1 MQILPI
7 TVFLS
12 MQLFKYPEWK
22 LSFFFPPLPFFFFF
36 FPVWSWGA
44 SAPQEYKRLG
54 WVSFFFFF
62 LLPFSSVSLWLIQTP
77 GIYLFFLRDL
87 GMFASSAVFHFISKG
102 KGELK
107 KKTTNPQTTN
117 LLYCC
122 PNITNHKNPCPGVK
136 QGRLN
141 WRKDCLP
148 SHWAKWI
155 CTRCFSIT

>member
-36 FPVWSWGA
+36 SQFDPGE
-44 SAPQEYKRLG
+44 PLHPRNTKG
-54 WVSFFFFF
+54 WAGFHFFFF

-107 KKTTNPQTTN
+107 KKKPTHKQQTFSTVVQISPTTRTLAQELSKEDWIEEKIAC
-117 LLYCC
+117 LLTE
-122 PNITNHKNPCPGVK
+122 PNGSV
-136 QGRLN
+136 RVALV
-141 WRKDCLP
+141 
-148 SHWAKWI
+148 
-155 CTRCFSIT
+155 

>member
-22 LSFFFPPLPFFFFF
+22 LFFFF
-36 FPVWSWGA
+36 FPLSPFFFFP
-44 SAPQEYKRLG
+44 SLILG
-54 WVSFFFFF
+54 SLCTPGIQKAGLGFIFFFF

-107 KKTTNPQTTN
+107 KKKTTHKQQTFSTVVQISPTTRTLAQELSKEDWIEEKIAC
-117 LLYCC
+117 LLTE
-122 PNITNHKNPCPGVK
+122 PNGSVCVA
-136 QGRLN
+136 LV
-141 WRKDCLP
+141 
-148 SHWAKWI
+148 
-155 CTRCFSIT
+155 

>member
-36 FPVWSWGA
+36 SPVWSWGA

-107 KKTTNPQTTN
+107 KKKTTHKQQTFSTVVQISPTTRTLAQELSKEDWIEEKIAC
-117 LLYCC
+117 LLTE
-122 PNITNHKNPCPGVK
+122 PNGSV
-136 QGRLN
+136 RVALV
-141 WRKDCLP
+141 
-148 SHWAKWI
+148 
-155 CTRCFSIT
+155 